1 MRMLV
6 PLAFLVLATPAAAV
20 SLPMANGYGAL
31 DAPRDTDPLT
41 LGQLFCNARIAGDMS
56 PLEKFYA
63 PKLTKLLQGASVVQW
78 QTYPDTPQSCAV
90 SIVNGFDDTVGVIV
104 EVGEGRVD
112 LFRTQVGMLP
122 QEFLSRPAVMKML
135 RRQTL
140 HLVPRP
146 PDPRGPIVVAPRNRA
161 CGTRGT

>member
-56 PLEKFYA
+56 SLEKFYA
-63 PKLTKLLQGASVVQW
+63 PKLTKLLQGASVVPW

-104 EVGEGRVD
+104 EVAYTAAAHKWVD
-112 LFRTQVGMLP
+112 QLNLERTPDSWLLNNVFYDGGGNLRFRLMNT
-122 QEFLSRPAVMKML
+122 
-135 RRQTL
+135 
-140 HLVPRP
+140 
-146 PDPRGPIVVAPRNRA
+146 AP
-161 CGTRGT
+161 

>member
-56 PLEKFYA
+56 SLEKFYA

-78 QTYPDTPQSCAV
+78 QTYPDAPQSCAV

-104 EVGEGRVD
+104 QVAYTAAAHKWVD
-112 LFRTQVGMLP
+112 QLNLERTPDSWRLNNVFYDGGGNLRFR
-122 QEFLSRPAVMKML
+122 
-135 RRQTL
+135 
-140 HLVPRP
+140 LVNA
-146 PDPRGPIVVAPRNRA
+146 AP
-161 CGTRGT
+161 

>member
-6 PLAFLVLATPAAAV
+6 PLAFLGLATPAAAV

-63 PKLTKLLQGASVVQW
+63 PKLTKLLQGASVVPW

-104 EVGEGRVD
+104 EVAYTAAAHKWVD
-112 LFRTQVGMLP
+112 QLNLERTPDSWLLNNVFYDGGGNLRFRLMNT
-122 QEFLSRPAVMKML
+122 
-135 RRQTL
+135 
-140 HLVPRP
+140 
-146 PDPRGPIVVAPRNRA
+146 AP
-161 CGTRGT
+161 

>member
-56 PLEKFYA
+56 SLEKFYA
-63 PKLTKLLQGASVVQW
+63 PKLTKLLQGVSVVPW

-104 EVGEGRVD
+104 EVAYTAAAHKWVD
-112 LFRTQVGMLP
+112 QLNLERTPDSWRLNNVFYDGGGNLRFR
-122 QEFLSRPAVMKML
+122 
-135 RRQTL
+135 
-140 HLVPRP
+140 LVNT
-146 PDPRGPIVVAPRNRA
+146 AP
-161 CGTRGT
+161 

>member
-56 PLEKFYA
+56 SLEKFYA
-63 PKLTKLLQGASVVQW
+63 PKLTKLLQGASVVPW

-104 EVGEGRVD
+104 EVAYTAAAHKWVD
-112 LFRTQVGMLP
+112 KLNLERTPDSWRLNNVFYDGGGNLRFR
-122 QEFLSRPAVMKML
+122 
-135 RRQTL
+135 
-140 HLVPRP
+140 LVNT
-146 PDPRGPIVVAPRNRA
+146 AP
-161 CGTRGT
+161 

>member
-63 PKLTKLLQGASVVQW
+63 PKLTKLLQGASVVPW

-104 EVGEGRVD
+104 EVAYTAAAHKWVD
-112 LFRTQVGMLP
+112 QLNLERTPDSWRLNNVFYDGGGNLRFR
-122 QEFLSRPAVMKML
+122 
-135 RRQTL
+135 
-140 HLVPRP
+140 LVNT
-146 PDPRGPIVVAPRNRA
+146 AP
-161 CGTRGT
+161 

>member
-56 PLEKFYA
+56 SLEKFYA
-63 PKLTKLLQGASVVQW
+63 PKLTKLLQGASVVPW

-104 EVGEGRVD
+104 EVAYTAAAHKWVD
-112 LFRTQVGMLP
+112 QLNLERTPDSWLLNNVFYDGGGNLRFR
-122 QEFLSRPAVMKML
+122 
-135 RRQTL
+135 
-140 HLVPRP
+140 LVNE
-146 PDPRGPIVVAPRNRA
+146 AP
-161 CGTRGT
+161 

>member
-63 PKLTKLLQGASVVQW
+63 PKLTKLLQGASVVPW

-104 EVGEGRVD
+104 EVAYTAAAHKWVD
-112 LFRTQVGMLP
+112 QLNLERTPDSWLLNNVFYDGGGNLRFRLMNT
-122 QEFLSRPAVMKML
+122 
-135 RRQTL
+135 
-140 HLVPRP
+140 
-146 PDPRGPIVVAPRNRA
+146 AP
-161 CGTRGT
+161 